1 MSVTR
6 TAHTRER
13 KTPRLARRSPPL
25 GDGDAG
31 QPLRRRGLPPPVAPP
46 SLLLFHSPPRPLP
59 PPHSGSPVPTKGDP
73 PCPGA
78 PTVVATFHPLTASSP
93 RLSLDFLPD
102 AADFELYDSH
112 LGLLL
117 LHHHNRP
124 FLVCDPVSRRHARF
138 HPPPLLYG
146 RIVGAALLSRE
157 AEADDPGDGGLRFEV
172 VRVAVDDD
180 RPRAW
185 VATHRDGVCSWRALP
200 RSRDVAIEFD
210 PHWP

>member
-1 MSVTR
+1 MAT
-6 TAHTRER
+6 
-13 KTPRLARRSPPL
+13 LAS
-25 GDGDAG
+25 
-31 QPLRRRGLPPPVAPP
+31 RRGLPPPVAPP

-102 AADFELYDSH
+102 AADFELYDS
-112 LGLLL
+112 
-117 LHHHNRP
+117 
-124 FLVCDPVSRRHARF
+124 RF
-138 HPPPLLYG
+138 G
-146 RIVGAALLSRE
+146 
-157 AEADDPGDGGLRFEV
+157 V
-172 VRVAVDDD
+172 VLVAVDDD